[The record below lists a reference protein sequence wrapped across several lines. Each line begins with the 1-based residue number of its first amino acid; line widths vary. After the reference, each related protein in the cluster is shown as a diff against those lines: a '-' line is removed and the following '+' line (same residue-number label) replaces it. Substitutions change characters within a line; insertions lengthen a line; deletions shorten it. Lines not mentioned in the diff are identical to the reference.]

1 MDDVA
6 ANSTKPRR
14 RTQEERRAAT
24 VAKLIDATIASLAEF
39 GYHRT
44 KVQDVCKAAGMSV
57 GAMFRQFDG
66 RFDLIVAA
74 AREIVG
80 RQLATFQ
87 TLLAGVEDGDEAL
100 GVALRYLQQAQSSNL
115 THALREVIVAARS
128 DPELHA
134 RIAPALAD
142 FYTQIFAAA
151 EQSGALRRFP
161 VALREPLFFAM
172 LHTFSGQAVI
182 RPVYSPPGLDAAV
195 LEVVNDM
202 VLAYAASLETQHA
215 R

>member
-1 MDDVA
+1 MTG
-6 ANSTKPRR
+6 NSTRPRR
-14 RTQEERRAAT
+14 RTQEQRRAAT
-24 VAKLIDATIASLAEF
+24 VAKLVDATIESLAES
-39 GYHRT
+39 GYHHT

-74 AREIVG
+74 AQEIVD
-80 RQLATFQ
+80 RQLATFRV
-87 TLLAGVEDGDEAL
+87 LLAGVEDNDAAL
-100 GVALRYLQQAQSSNL
+100 GMALRYLQQAQSSNL
-115 THALREVIVAARS
+115 TYALREVIVAARS
-128 DPELHA
+128 DAELHA

-142 FYTQIFAAA
+142 FYRQIFAAA

-161 VALREPLFFAM
+161 AEIRQPLFFAM
-172 LHTFSGQAVI
+172 LHTFSGEAVI
-182 RPVYSPPGLDAAV
+182 RPVYAPPGLDDAV
-195 LEVVNDM
+195 LRVVNDM

>member
-1 MDDVA
+1 MTG
-6 ANSTKPRR
+6 NSTRPRR
-14 RTQEERRAAT
+14 RTQEQRRAAT
-24 VAKLIDATIASLAEF
+24 VAKLVDATIESLAES
-39 GYHRT
+39 GYHHT

-74 AREIVG
+74 AQEIVD
-80 RQLATFQ
+80 RQLATFRV
-87 TLLAGVEDGDEAL
+87 LLAGVEDNDAAL
-100 GVALRYLQQAQSSNL
+100 GMALRYLQQAQSSNL
-115 THALREVIVAARS
+115 TYALREVIVAARS
-128 DPELHA
+128 DTELHA

-142 FYTQIFAAA
+142 FYRQIFAAA

-161 VALREPLFFAM
+161 AEIRQPLFFAM
-172 LHTFSGQAVI
+172 LHTFSGEAVI
-182 RPVYSPPGLDAAV
+182 RPVYAPPGLDDAV
-195 LEVVNDM
+195 LRVVNDM

>member
-1 MDDVA
+1 MTD
-6 ANSTKPRR
+6 NSTRPRR
-14 RTQEERRAAT
+14 RTQEQRRAAT
-24 VAKLIDATIASLAEF
+24 VAKLVDATIESLAES
-39 GYHRT
+39 GYHHT

-74 AREIVG
+74 AQEIVG
-80 RQLATFQ
+80 RQLATFRV
-87 TLLAGVEDGDEAL
+87 LLAGVEDDDAAL
-100 GVALRYLQQAQSSNL
+100 GMALRYLQQAQSSNL

-128 DPELHA
+128 DAELHA

-142 FYTQIFAAA
+142 FYRQIFAAA

-161 VALREPLFFAM
+161 AEIREPLFFAM
-172 LHTFSGQAVI
+172 LHTFSGQAVS
-182 RPVYSPPGLDAAV
+182 RPLYSPPGLDDAV
-195 LEVVNDM
+195 LRVVNDM
-202 VLAYAASLETQHA
+202 VLAYAASLESQHA